1 MTAMRILPLIPPD
14 PEPTEK
20 EIDAQLQ
27 KHKFSE
33 TLSLKMQR
41 KAAAFYWRADQKI
54 KNPDL
59 FWWPF
64 APEKEEY
71 DKYRASEQWLQIREK
86 VKQAAG
92 YKCACCPNRATEVH
106 HRCYRPRVMLGEDT
120 SLLIALCSKCHKT
133 VDFDANNKSRDAN
146 SKERVLRGMFD
157 RETARLSA
165 ETVSREIKR

>member
-1 MTAMRILPLIPPD
+1 MTALRTLPLIPPE

-33 TLSLKMQR
+33 TLSLKMQT
-41 KAAAFYWRADQKI
+41 KAAAFFWRADQKI

-64 APEKEEY
+64 APEAAWY
-71 DKYRASEQWLQIREK
+71 DKYLVSDEWLQISEK
-86 VKQAAG
+86 VKQEAG
-92 YKCACCPNRATEVH
+92 YKCACCSKKAENVH
-106 HRCYRPRVMLGEDT
+106 HRCYRPRVLSGEDT
-120 SLLIALCSKCHKT
+120 SLLIALCEKCHKT
-133 VDFDANNKSRDAN
+133 VDFDANGKSRDAN
-146 SKERVLRGMFD
+146 SKERVLREMFD

-165 ETVSREIKR
+165 ETVTRD